1 MSLSTDII
9 KTKNR
14 EVLNQIANKCDEE
27 MGHILIKQNH
37 HPFSKDDFKSA
48 VDEILTDNL
57 GRDYMSTPIHVNRNE
72 IVADVVNW
80 LADYLGDY

>member
-1 MSLSTDII
+1 MSLFTNTIEI
-9 KTKNR
+9 KNR
-14 EVLNQIANKCDEE
+14 EILNQIAIKCDEE
-27 MGHILIKQNH
+27 MGHN
-37 HPFSKDDFKSA
+37 PFSKDDFERA

-72 IVADVVNW
+72 IVSEVVNW

>member
-14 EVLNQIANKCDEE
+14 EVLNQIANKCNEE
-27 MGHILIKQNH
+27 MGHN
-37 HPFSKDDFKSA
+37 PFSKDDFKRA